1 MSENEQGDVRIEIE
15 PFGPGPEV
23 NEEVSEAVLD
33 HPSVQEYLDGTR
45 HRLLS
50 VRLLDA
56 EVEGKPD
63 EPVPP
68 DRYRATIYD
77 YTNNR
82 AVVATGSLDDVA
94 GSLPLRPTAVAVGAM

>member
-1 MSENEQGDVRIEIE
+1 MSGPRMSENEQGDVRIEIE
-15 PFGPGPEV
+15 PFGPGPQV
-23 NEEVSEAVLD
+23 NDEVSEAVLD

-45 HRLLS
+45 HRLLN

-63 EPVPP
+63 EPMPP

-77 YTNNR
+77 YKI
-82 AVVATGSLDDVA
+82 
-94 GSLPLRPTAVAVGAM
+94 

>member
-1 MSENEQGDVRIEIE
+1 MSENGDGRIEIE
-15 PFGPGPEV
+15 SFGPGPEV
-23 NEEVSEAVLD
+23 NDEVSEAVLD

-45 HRLLS
+45 HRLLN
-50 VRLLDA
+50 VRLLDS
-56 EVEGKPD
+56 EIEGKPD

-82 AVVATGSLDDVA
+82 AVVATGRLEDVA
-94 GSLPLRPTAVAVGAM
+94 GSLGDSVGGPQPMTTGE